1 VESVLQT
8 AVGGIAVTQVL
19 KEEKRFDVTVR
30 LTKPYRKDLKAIRS
44 ILVDSPDGSHIP
56 LSQLASIEVKK
67 GNTYIFREQNSR
79 YVPVKFSVRGRDMGS
94 AVEEARQVLSRSL
107 PLPEGYRIR
116 WYGEYKEMRDA
127 QKRLLILTPLAI
139 GLMFLLLYWSYRSV
153 KYAMLQLLSVPFALI
168 GGVWALFLTGYPLS
182 ISAAIGFLSLFGI
195 AIQDGMI
202 LINFVTVLRQ
212 RGMDMRSALL
222 EGGRLRVRPVLMTA
236 LLAGFG
242 LLPAAL
248 STGIGNQ
255 AQKPLAIVIVGGV
268 VTAILFTLLV
278 LPVVYSLSGKLPV
291 PRDDSFAPVS
301 PEPGTGSSA

>member
-1 VESVLQT
+1 
-8 AVGGIAVTQVL
+8 
-19 KEEKRFDVTVR
+19 
-30 LTKPYRKDLKAIRS
+30 
-44 ILVDSPDGSHIP
+44 
-56 LSQLASIEVKK
+56 
-67 GNTYIFREQNSR
+67 
-79 YVPVKFSVRGRDMGS
+79 MGS
-94 AVEEARQVLSRSL
+94 AVEEARQLLSRSL

-127 QKRLLILTPLAI
+127 QNRLLILTPIAI
-139 GLMFLLLYWSYRSV
+139 GLMFLLLYWSYQSV
-153 KYAMLQLLSVPFALI
+153 KYALLQLMSVPFALI
-168 GGVWALFLTGYPLS
+168 GGIWALFLTGYPLS

-212 RGMDMRSALL
+212 KGMGMEAALL

-268 VTAILFTLLV
+268 LTAIMFTLFV
-278 LPVVYSLSGKLPV
+278 LPVVYSLSGNLPQAREV
-291 PRDDSFAPVS
+291 SFGEEPTAPASNRS
-301 PEPGTGSSA
+301 PL